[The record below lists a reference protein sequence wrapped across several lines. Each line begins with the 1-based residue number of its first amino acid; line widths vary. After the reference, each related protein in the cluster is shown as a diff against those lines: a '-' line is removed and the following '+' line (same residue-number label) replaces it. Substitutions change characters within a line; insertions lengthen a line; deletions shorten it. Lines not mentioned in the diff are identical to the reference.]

1 MYAGKT
7 GKPVRYLEPP
17 VPKSEIKT
25 EGVRVD
31 MDPKTKSEI
40 DAMVKSYQISRSDL
54 ELDLNTR
61 HDSPGEFYLLPLM
74 QFSTGDLEIYL
85 ESLGD
90 VT

>member
-1 MYAGKT
+1 
-7 GKPVRYLEPP
+7 
-17 VPKSEIKT
+17 
-25 EGVRVD
+25 

-74 QFSTGDLEIYL
+74 QFSTGDLGIYL